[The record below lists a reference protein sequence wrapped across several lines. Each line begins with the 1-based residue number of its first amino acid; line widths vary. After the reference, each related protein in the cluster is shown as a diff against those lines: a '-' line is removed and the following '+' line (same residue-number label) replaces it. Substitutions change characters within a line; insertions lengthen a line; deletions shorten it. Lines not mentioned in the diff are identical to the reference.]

1 MGLVRRIAEQVR
13 AMTLR
18 EAVRG
23 VARRYQEHDVL
34 TFASAIAF
42 QVLFAILPLA
52 LFGLGLLAGL
62 GLQEQW
68 TRDWAPQARDSMSP
82 AAFSV
87 VDDTVRRVLG
97 EQQTFWTTAGALL
110 AIWKV
115 SAATRAIMDVFDRIY
130 GSRRRRSFAERMRVS
145 LLLGTAVAALL
156 LAAAGTVILGDD
168 ALAAVGVDSPLIRW
182 LRWPAALALLFAVIA
197 VLVAY
202 APVERQSGEW
212 VTFGSIVVVTAWV
225 GTSAV
230 LSWYL
235 TSVASYGSVFG
246 ALATVMVALTYLYF
260 AAAAVLTGAELDALV
275 RERVERRPAERPAY
289 PPGAA
294 PESRTG

>member
-1 MGLVRRIAEQVR
+1 
-13 AMTLR
+13 
-18 EAVRG
+18 
-23 VARRYQEHDVL
+23 
-34 TFASAIAF
+34 
-42 QVLFAILPLA
+42 
-52 LFGLGLLAGL
+52 
-62 GLQEQW
+62 
-68 TRDWAPQARDSMSP
+68 
-82 AAFSV
+82 
-87 VDDTVRRVLG
+87 VLG

-110 AIWKV
+110 AVWKV

-130 GSRRRRSFAERMRVS
+130 GSPRRSFAERMRVS
-145 LLLGTAVAALL
+145 LLLGTAVAVLL
-156 LAAAGTVILGDD
+156 LAAAATVILGDD

-182 LRWPAALALLFAVIA
+182 LRWPVALALLFAVIA

-225 GTSAV
+225 GTSVV

-275 RERVERRPAERPAY
+275 RERVESRPAERAASY
-289 PPGAA
+289 GAA
-294 PESRTG
+294 V

>member
-1 MGLVRRIAEQVR
+1 
-13 AMTLR
+13 
-18 EAVRG
+18 
-23 VARRYQEHDVL
+23 
-34 TFASAIAF
+34 
-42 QVLFAILPLA
+42 
-52 LFGLGLLAGL
+52 
-62 GLQEQW
+62 
-68 TRDWAPQARDSMSP
+68 
-82 AAFSV
+82 
-87 VDDTVRRVLG
+87 TVRRVLG